1 MQPEIHN
8 LWLQGIK
15 VLVVVLVP
23 TLLIPAVALLSGLL
37 QGMMGVREDGFQYA
51 IRALTLAGV
60 VLVFGA
66 SVASAFV
73 ELMQMALR

>member
-1 MQPEIHN
+1 MAPEIESI
-8 LWLQGIK
+8 WQQGTK

-23 TLLIPAVALLSGLL
+23 TLLIPAVGLLAGLL
-37 QGMMGVREDGFQYA
+37 QGMMGVREDGLQYA
-51 IRALTLAGV
+51 LRALTLTGI

-66 SVASAFV
+66 SFASAFI

>member
-1 MQPEIHN
+1 MHQEISS
-8 LWLQGIK
+8 LWQQGTK

-23 TLLIPAVALLSGLL
+23 TLLIPAVGLLSGLL
-37 QGMMGVREDGFQYA
+37 QGMMGVREDGLQYA
-51 IRALTLAGV
+51 LRALALAGV

-66 SVASAFV
+66 SFASAFA